1 MHWKS
6 SFSAVTLCCLLAGC
20 GSETHRTFTDLRGGM
35 HRPLQVAPGKIHVLV
50 FVTTDCP
57 IANSYA
63 PLLRELSEEWLGSNV
78 QLFVVHVEPD
88 TTVALARQ
96 HADMYNLPNPVLIDP
111 RQELASALKVR
122 ATPEAVVL
130 TAKGTQYQG
139 RIDDAWGELGTKRN
153 ASAQDLVNA
162 VDAVRQGRKPLPA
175 KTEVVGCLLPVPR
188 K

>member
-96 HADMYNLPNPVLIDP
+96 HADMYSLPNPVLNDP
-111 RQELASALKVR
+111 R
-122 ATPEAVVL
+122 
-130 TAKGTQYQG
+130 
-139 RIDDAWGELGTKRN
+139 
-153 ASAQDLVNA
+153 
-162 VDAVRQGRKPLPA
+162 
-175 KTEVVGCLLPVPR
+175 
-188 K
+188 